1 MGYMLRGD
9 SLSVIPAGSPRT
21 AQEAICSESETQTES
36 CAVNFIFLCIKD
48 IIEET
53 YDLGSAYEHIQD
65 QCLTGNNNDCVIGGN
80 KKY

>member
-1 MGYMLRGD
+1 MILD
-9 SLSVIPAGSPRT
+9 F
-21 AQEAICSESETQTES
+21 
-36 CAVNFIFLCIKD
+36 NFIFLCIKD